1 MSLLTIEDLS
11 VEFPGNGA
19 PVRVLEN
26 VSLEVEKGEFVGLV
40 GESGSGKTMTA
51 LSIMRLIPSPGKIA
65 TGRISFAGEELLTKS
80 DAEMRKV
87 RGARIGMI
95 FQEPMTALNPVFTIG
110 FQIVEALRVH
120 RPLSKAEAR
129 KEAVRLLDL
138 VAIPDAAQRLRD
150 YPHQLSGGQR
160 QRAMIA
166 MTLACAPDLLLAD
179 EPTTALDVTIQ
190 AQILELLERLRREL
204 GLALLLIT
212 HDLSVVAETC
222 DRVLVMYSGRLVE
235 EASVGNLFSQPSHPY
250 TQGLLSALPRLGQPY
265 ERGRLPSIPG
275 QIPDPAVRP
284 SGCVFHPRCSEA
296 FEPCSGLEPQ
306 LYTLAEDQSSRCFL
320 HAPSEGPSEEPSE
333 GVES

>member
-1 MSLLTIEDLS
+1 MSLLTIEDLT
-11 VEFPGNGA
+11 VEFPGGET
-19 PVRVLEN
+19 PVRVIEN
-26 VSLEVEKGEFVGLV
+26 VSLEVGKGEFVGLV

-51 LSIMRLIPSPGKIA
+51 LSIMRLVPNPGKIS

-120 RPLSKAEAR
+120 RTLSMAEAR

-138 VAIPDAAQRLRD
+138 VAIPDAAQRVKD

-166 MTLACAPDLLLAD
+166 MTLACEPDLLLAD

-190 AQILELLERLRREL
+190 AQILELLERLRHEL
-204 GLALLLIT
+204 GLVLLLIT

-235 EASVGNLFSQPSHPY
+235 EASVDHLFAQPTHPY
-250 TQGLLSALPRLGQPY
+250 TQGLLSALPRLGQPHD
-265 ERGRLPSIPG
+265 RGHLPSIPG

-296 FEPCSGLEPQ
+296 FEPCSGREPP
-306 LYTLAEDQSSRCFL
+306 LYSLKEDQSSRCFL
-320 HAPSEGPSEEPSE
+320 YSPTEGQPE
-333 GVES
+333 GLES

>member
-1 MSLLTIEDLS
+1 MSLLTIEDLT
-11 VEFPGNGA
+11 VEFPGGET
-19 PVRVLEN
+19 PVRVIEN
-26 VSLEVEKGEFVGLV
+26 VSLEVGKGEFVGLV

-51 LSIMRLIPSPGKIA
+51 LSIMRLVPNPGKIS

-120 RPLSKAEAR
+120 RTLSMAEAR

-138 VAIPDAAQRLRD
+138 VAIPDAAQRVKD

-166 MTLACAPDLLLAD
+166 MTLACEPDLLLAD

-190 AQILELLERLRREL
+190 AQILELLERLRHEL

-235 EASVGNLFSQPSHPY
+235 EASVDHLFAQPTHPY
-250 TQGLLSALPRLGQPY
+250 TQGLLSALPRLGQPHD
-265 ERGRLPSIPG
+265 RGHLPSIPG

-296 FEPCSGLEPQ
+296 FEPCSGLEPP
-306 LYTLAEDQSSRCFL
+306 LYSLKEDQSSRCFL
-320 HAPSEGPSEEPSE
+320 YSPTEGQSEGR
-333 GVES
+333 ES